1 VGPDSNPDE
10 FAALAELSEIFG
22 ELVETLHQGQPA
34 DLTPQRIVD
43 TALHCVP
50 RSRSCALV
58 IVDDDG
64 LSTVAATDG
73 IGDEIARIRDGTGE
87 GPTLDILETNDLVAC
102 DDLPDDE
109 RWPEF
114 GRQATDRT
122 GVRSILS
129 YRLYLGRNRRGALS
143 FYSDWPYAFDEVA
156 IATGAIFAAYCS
168 LALISNHLFGE
179 RVSRRRSSEVHREIG
194 IAVGILMA
202 SLGLDTSAAFARLHG
217 SARQLRKSLPE
228 VSEYVQRHGALPAQ
242 ES

>member
-10 FAALAELSEIFG
+10 FAALAELAEIFG

-34 DLTPQRIVD
+34 ELTAQRIVD
-43 TALHCVP
+43 IALRCVP

-58 IVDDDG
+58 IVDDD
-64 LSTVAATDG
+64 LATVAATDG
-73 IGDEIARIRDGTGE
+73 VGDEFARIRESTGE
-87 GPTLDILETNDLVAC
+87 GPTLDILETNDLIAC
-102 DDLPDDE
+102 DDLPDDQ

-143 FYSDWPYAFDEVA
+143 FYSDWPYAFDEIA

-168 LALISNHLFGE
+168 LALISNHLLGE
-179 RVSRRRSSEVHREIG
+179 PVSRRRSGEVHREIG

-202 SLGLDTSAAFARLHG
+202 SHGLDTAAAFARLHG
-217 SARQLRKSLPE
+217 SARELRKSLPE
-228 VSEYVQRHGALPAQ
+228 VCEYVQRHGNLPAQ
-242 ES
+242 GS